1 MIVTINNR
9 TDEVMHRLNVAVWTC
24 VVIAFAVFIAVV
36 SNAKASMSTGPENQI
51 DVSSTVSL
59 DPSNRVAKQY
69 ERTEKAIVA
78 QEKRRQKNS
87 VTRERLQR
95 LYAHLPHPSDLGKQI
110 DLAAAKYGV
119 DAKLVLSICVSE
131 SHLRAKVRNKSGA
144 TGICQIMPNMH
155 GKSSRQLLDYRIN
168 VDMAAQIIA
177 TLNTQC
183 KGRRACV
190 IQAYN
195 TGWGAYLKGARSPQ
209 YLAKVQTEYR
219 KKHTVPTSS

>member
-1 MIVTINNR
+1 MLVIINNR
-9 TDEVMHRLNVAVWTC
+9 TDEVMNRLNVAVWVC
-24 VVIAFAVFIAVV
+24 VAFAFALLLALRI
-36 SNAKASMSTGPENQI
+36 SPSFASMSTGFEKPI

-59 DPSNRVAKQY
+59 DASHRVAKQY
-69 ERTEKAIVA
+69 KEIAASEQQEERRREKSLT
-78 QEKRRQKNS
+78 K
-87 VTRERLQR
+87 ERLQQ

-144 TGICQIMPNMH
+144 TGLCQIMPKMH
-155 GKSSRQLLDYRIN
+155 GRSSRELLDYRVN
-168 VDMAAQIIA
+168 VDLAARIVSDL
-177 TLNTQC
+177 TKQC

-190 IQAYN
+190 IQSYN
-195 TGWGAYLKGARSPQ
+195 TGWGAYLKGARAPQ

-219 KKHTVPTSS
+219 RKHTPSS